1 MIFNSVHEVMMLSS
15 YGEYSLSR
23 KYLKIEVVERL
34 NKRQRSRIFCLA
46 IGVFFIVTFSSSR
59 DTISTAFEGS
69 QRGAILTTHYMEE
82 ADALCSRVG
91 IMVLG
96 QLRSVGSL
104 IKSKLLVAIIISYS
118 GVSVLLSTWSRSLA
132 KVTFLKLKWRRF
144 KGGEM
149 IPFTNSFVR

>member
-1 MIFNSVHEVMMLSS
+1 MLSS

-34 NKRQRSRIFCLA
+34 NKRQRSRIFCVA

-104 IKSKLLVAIIISYS
+104 IKSKLLVAIIISCA
-118 GVSVLLSTWSRSLA
+118 GVSVLLST
-132 KVTFLKLKWRRF
+132 
-144 KGGEM
+144 
-149 IPFTNSFVR
+149 